1 MTELQN
7 GLPPGW
13 DCLLDE
19 RTGKRY
25 YVNHFTK
32 ATTWEDPR
40 NRHRLFQNTA
50 KQMTSVPVEHIPLQH
65 GSPEFKRNHVYPS
78 HPPPIHAFQMNSKA
92 IQMQDMKPITR
103 SPLTL
108 RNGKVKDSSFNIASS
123 QCSTDI
129 EDSVA
134 KLSAMFPTVSET
146 HIKLLLKKYLNREA
160 LVISALQ
167 VEKYPITTPG
177 PFSTPPP
184 QRNIHVNIKGG
195 ASNTGSPILRGLVG
209 SQGFRNSP
217 KPHSSPKLKL
227 RYMKSI
233 FPNAD
238 ETIILEVLQNNENSI
253 QKSSD
258 VLKDMGYNKKDTMKP
273 PIQKVETATIEKV
286 DDAASKYDAAISHI
300 KTNEEK
306 QLLKGK
312 LKEQYKDVA
321 EHLIT
326 IALESVN
333 FDENRASQILNI
345 MKQEDSENNINNHKH
360 QKKEEDTFKTEA
372 NSACLSSQMP
382 AQLPIS
388 QSRQSIKSLLK
399 VEKRDE
405 IGSYCRIV
413 NENNHNP
420 GSSKHLCNTVG
431 HNSDF
436 TKGPNEKLLLENYV
450 QWQGSNKTIQKGP
463 QGLAK
468 GPNKSLLSNKLY
480 TPCGPNADFH
490 TGPAYGLAKGSI
502 FNQLNKAAAVIESRV
517 K

>member
-50 KQMTSVPVEHIPLQH
+50 KQMTSVPVEHIPLQ
-65 GSPEFKRNHVYPS
+65 
-78 HPPPIHAFQMNSKA
+78 
-92 IQMQDMKPITR
+92 DMKPITR

-146 HIKLLLKKYLNREA
+146 HIKLLLKK
-160 LVISALQ
+160 
-167 VEKYPITTPG
+167 
-177 PFSTPPP
+177 
-184 QRNIHVNIKGG
+184 
-195 ASNTGSPILRGLVG
+195 
-209 SQGFRNSP
+209 
-217 KPHSSPKLKL
+217 
-227 RYMKSI
+227 YMKSI

>member
-50 KQMTSVPVEHIPLQH
+50 KQMTSVPVEHIPLQVFLSYLLFLIIYVLRLTSIVFHMLHWMCFSVQH

-146 HIKLLLKKYLNREA
+146 HIKLLLKK
-160 LVISALQ
+160 
-167 VEKYPITTPG
+167 
-177 PFSTPPP
+177 
-184 QRNIHVNIKGG
+184 
-195 ASNTGSPILRGLVG
+195 
-209 SQGFRNSP
+209 
-217 KPHSSPKLKL
+217 
-227 RYMKSI
+227 YMKSI